1 VIGIGT
7 YDASSG
13 TVQSDDVAP
22 PIPVPVPERNGIED
36 GDRITFEVVAGEA
49 RHVGIVRMRP
59 RNQLRSWAR

>member
-1 VIGIGT
+1 VIGT
-7 YDASSG
+7 YDAATG
-13 TVQSDDVAP
+13 CVQPDDVSASV
-22 PIPVPVPERNGIED
+22 PVPVAERNGIED